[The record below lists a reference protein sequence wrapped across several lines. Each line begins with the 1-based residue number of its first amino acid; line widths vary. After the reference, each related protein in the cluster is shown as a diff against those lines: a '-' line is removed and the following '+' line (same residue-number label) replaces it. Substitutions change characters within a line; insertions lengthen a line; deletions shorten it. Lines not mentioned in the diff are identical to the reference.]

1 MPYKADQLHLFQ
13 HQEYPHQPCP
23 DHRCAEIQY
32 ETTNTPVRYAP
43 LPVEAVAPERIDR
56 YQQIHPIDHM
66 NQHHYSQPSIQ
77 QQYLPP
83 NGYQQG
89 STAHRQAPTL
99 QQPSIQVE
107 LPSSTAL
114 EWKPTTAD
122 YQILL
127 LSLAD
132 EYLDA
137 AHSSDML
144 EALGKGEAQLDD
156 YYKLISTALGCM
168 EAVLKKSRLPPLKE
182 AQTCLRFARTLY
194 DETDNDLEAE
204 TALGKGI
211 DLCERNKLLDLKYTM
226 QILLSRVLYRSNAKA
241 ASKAIDGIIEDVVV
255 YKHTTWEYA
264 FRFLRATLSL
274 SMPSHHD
281 FVAAIHHLQKI
292 SELARRR
299 GDHAIFAFAAAT
311 EALAHLQ
318 SSNTDSIDQAQ
329 RALAATRQVQLNQD
343 VAGLPQLQVLV
354 QFVDLCC
361 SMRQSNLDQIDQK
374 LSTMQQIMD
383 QTVDDA
389 NWLDNGS
396 ILLPL
401 APKSVTGIT
410 SMGGDIVQERG
421 GRHVLAV
428 AWLPKKDVYA
438 VGYLLSAVATSHKN
452 AQGDHKAELFIDEGL
467 ALIRSHPSASQSPH
481 EPLSCSTHR
490 TTWRKVLECQFL
502 LEKVFLLCARSEWE
516 QARTL
521 LNGFDSVSNL
531 LGNRLPS
538 DFRCLARYLDG
549 AIYQGIGS
557 DNIAL
562 TIFQSSSLALPPH
575 CHRSSPN
582 NLQRDISLL
591 AAINTIL
598 IIRSPSHP
606 AHHLLPS
613 ILSKI
618 DPYLSATPNK
628 HLLAARSLLISNLP
642 PTTHQLLTAEDLSST
657 LLMKK
662 HLGKALNIAKTI
674 GNAQITAMTLSVM
687 SARFFKGVVGEQAEK
702 SARAGQNMAYRSG
715 MRLWMSVSNGMLAET
730 LERQG
735 KEAEAE
741 RWAVQAVRLAG
752 QMPKGVQR
760 AEGLDGEGRDGN
772 ERRVNASG
780 KAREGE
786 ADEDRDELA

>member
-1 MPYKADQLHLFQ
+1 
-13 HQEYPHQPCP
+13 
-23 DHRCAEIQY
+23 
-32 ETTNTPVRYAP
+32 
-43 LPVEAVAPERIDR
+43 
-56 YQQIHPIDHM
+56 
-66 NQHHYSQPSIQ
+66 
-77 QQYLPP
+77 
-83 NGYQQG
+83 
-89 STAHRQAPTL
+89 
-99 QQPSIQVE
+99 
-107 LPSSTAL
+107 
-114 EWKPTTAD
+114 
-122 YQILL
+122 
-127 LSLAD
+127 
-132 EYLDA
+132 
-137 AHSSDML
+137 ML
-144 EALGKGEAQLDD
+144 EVLSKGEAQLDD

-168 EAVLKKSRLPPLKE
+168 EAVLKKFRLPPLKE
-182 AQTCLRFARTLY
+182 AQTCLRFARTLF

-226 QILLSRVLYRSNAKA
+226 QVLLSRVLYRSNAKA
-241 ASKAIDGIIEDVVV
+241 ATKAIDGIIEDIVV
-255 YKHTTWEYA
+255 YKHTAWEYA

-292 SELARRR
+292 AELARRR
-299 GDHAIFAFAAAT
+299 GDQAIFAFAAVT

-318 SSNTDSIDQAQ
+318 RSSTDSIDQAQ
-329 RALAATRQVQLNQD
+329 RALAATRQVQLSQD
-343 VAGLPQLQVLV
+343 VAGLPQMQVLV

-361 SMRQSNLDQIDQK
+361 SIRQSNLEQIDQK

-389 NWLDNGS
+389 NWLDNGT

-401 APKSVTGIT
+401 ASKSVSGIA

-421 GRHVLAV
+421 GRHFLAM

-452 AQGDHKAELFIDEGL
+452 AQGDHKAELFIDEAL

-481 EPLSCSTHR
+481 EPLSCSTDR
-490 TTWRKVLECQFL
+490 TTWRKVLECQYL
-502 LEKVFLLCARSEWE
+502 LEKAFLLCARSEWE
-516 QARTL
+516 RARTL
-521 LNGFDSVSNL
+521 LDELDGVSKVL
-531 LGNRLPS
+531 QDRLPA
-538 DFRCLARYLDG
+538 DFNRLARYLDG
-549 AIYQGIGS
+549 AIYQGIGKV
-557 DNIAL
+557 NIAL
-562 TIFQSSSLALPPH
+562 TLFQSSHLALPPN
-575 CHRSSPN
+575 CHKSSPN
-582 NLQRDISLL
+582 NLQRDIALL
-591 AAINTIL
+591 SAINTIL

-735 KEAEAE
+735 KKAEAE

-752 QMPKGVQR
+752 QMPSGVQR
-760 AEGLDGEGRDGN
+760 VEGADGEGRGGV
-772 ERRVNASG
+772 ERRVNATG
-780 KAREGE
+780 KGRVEEGE
-786 ADEDRDELA
+786 EDRDELA